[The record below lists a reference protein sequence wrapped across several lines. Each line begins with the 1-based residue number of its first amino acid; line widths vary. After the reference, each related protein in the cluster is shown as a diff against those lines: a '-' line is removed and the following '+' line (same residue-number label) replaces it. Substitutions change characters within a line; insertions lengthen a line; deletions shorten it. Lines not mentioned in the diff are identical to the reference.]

1 MTLWDKLH
9 EHGIEIP
16 YPQRD
21 VHWRSEQPMTVR
33 IERDDAS
40 APDGKKT

>member
-1 MTLWDKLH
+1 VAVWDAFK

-21 VHWRSEQPMTVR
+21 VHIKSQP
-33 IERDDAS
+33 I
-40 APDGKKT
+40 